1 LRPPQDQ
8 SKTINIAGADYSSYN
23 LVTTYTNTTASGNIL
38 TSYSYKP
45 KDDSEES
52 IYNTNQ
58 QSELKTTVIDA

>member
-23 LVTTYTNTTASGNIL
+23 PVTTYTTTTASGTIV
-38 TSYSYKP
+38 TSYSYKS
-45 KDDSEES
+45 KEDTEES